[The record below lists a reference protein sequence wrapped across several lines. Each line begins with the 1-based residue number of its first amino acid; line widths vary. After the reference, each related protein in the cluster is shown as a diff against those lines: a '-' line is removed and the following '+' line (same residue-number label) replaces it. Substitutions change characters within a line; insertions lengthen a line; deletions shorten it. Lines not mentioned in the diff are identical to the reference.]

1 MHRWIMQSTIV
12 DDATSKQANIL
23 HRRLQVDKYL
33 FGPFQLHALS
43 VRSSIA
49 GQLDIITLLEQQE
62 KLVLR
67 SAIEVCFNSSGA
79 SFNKTS

>member
-1 MHRWIMQSTIV
+1 MVCDCVNKPTNFESADASLDHAV

-33 FGPFQLHALS
+33 FGPFQLHALA

-62 KLVLR
+62 KL
-67 SAIEVCFNSSGA
+67 F
-79 SFNKTS
+79 